1 MIIDQIGHV
10 TWDKSRVWVLHLH
23 IGHHHII
30 LFDRLISLK
39 SLSSNQVLLNLKSI
53 NIIIVKTF
61 LCWVRIRP
69 NNLQRPLMSHQHIF
83 IVLNSQSMFSNVTIH
98 MIPQHMVAFKLAD
111 LSVLAIPWGRRG
123 LHIWGHHFIPHES
136 TLHCWVIQTLYNEKN
151 TIITMDVGDDI
162 MKRMMKKECLN
173 WHNLV
178 NGFHWT
184 HPLNIDQHNPA
195 SDSHHIYEIMVIYET

>member
-53 NIIIVKTF
+53 NIIIVETF

-83 IVLNSQSMFSNVTIH
+83 LVLNGQSMFTNVTSHILLQL
-98 MIPQHMVAFKLAD
+98 IIAFKLAD
-111 LSVLAIPWGRRG
+111 LSFFVHTRKGI
-123 LHIWGHHFIPHES
+123 HHES
-136 TLHCWVIQTLYNEKN
+136 SLHCWVIQTLYKEKN
-151 TIITMDVGDDI
+151 TIISLLIIHGCW
-162 MKRMMKKECLN
+162 R
-173 WHNLV
+173 WHNEKNDEERMSKL
-178 NGFHWT
+178 T
-184 HPLNIDQHNPA
+184 Q
-195 SDSHHIYEIMVIYET
+195 SC